1 MAMNNDYIRAYQ
13 DSFDIISRGLDGEIY
28 SIRDNKGYWI
38 SRNGEKKYP
47 NQFKYGHLIN
57 TIKKI
62 ERECYECYLDPNQF
76 KIYRLLKEEYRLRIE
91 NLINLERR

>member
-38 SRNGEKKYP
+38 SRNGEKK
-47 NQFKYGHLIN
+47 
-57 TIKKI
+57 
-62 ERECYECYLDPNQF
+62 
-76 KIYRLLKEEYRLRIE
+76 
-91 NLINLERR
+91 